1 MNKTTASPRF
11 VRATPRTGKR
21 LYFYLNGEPM
31 SGFLGETVLTAILC
45 NTDHVRRFEFA
56 DSFRA
61 GFCIMA
67 ACQDCWLWRENG
79 ARLRACT
86 TPLEDGM
93 RFLSVSPLQER
104 GEP

>member
-1 MNKTTASPRF
+1 MNKKAVSPRF

-21 LYFYLNGEPM
+21 LYFYLDGEPM

-45 NTDHVRRFEFA
+45 NTDHVRRFEFT

-61 GFCIMA
+61 GFCLMA
-67 ACQDCWLWRENG
+67 VCQDCWVWCENG

-86 TPLEDGM
+86 TQLEDGM
-93 RFLSVSPLQER
+93 RLLSVTTLQEI
-104 GEP
+104 GAP